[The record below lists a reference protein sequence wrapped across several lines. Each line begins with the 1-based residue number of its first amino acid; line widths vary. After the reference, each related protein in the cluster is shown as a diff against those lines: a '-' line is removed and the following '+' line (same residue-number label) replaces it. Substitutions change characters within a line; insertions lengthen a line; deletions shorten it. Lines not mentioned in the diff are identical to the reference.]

1 MSDTSA
7 DRSGRSAEH
16 PIRAVIFDLG
26 GVVFP
31 SPFEAFDVYDG
42 RAGLDVGTTRAIV
55 RVSSETGAWA
65 ALERGELTM
74 AQFCAA
80 LDAEAAELG
89 HTISTFK
96 VMSTIGEMS
105 GARPEMVNAIQRLRE
120 HGIRVGA
127 LTNNWADDRGAE
139 GSERVGAFGGGTDL
153 VSLFDTVVE
162 SSRVGLRKPDPR
174 IYALVCDQLG
184 VNPSECAFLDDLG
197 INLKPARELGMT
209 TIKVVEPVAALQELS
224 AVVGIDL
231 GARAASL

>member
-1 MSDTSA
+1 MSERTA
-7 DRSGRSAEH
+7 DH
-16 PIRAVIFDLG
+16 PIHAVIFDLG

-42 RAGLDVGTTRAIV
+42 RAGLDVGTTRAVV

-80 LDAEAAELG
+80 LDAEAAALG
-89 HTISTFK
+89 HTISTAK
-96 VMSTIGEMS
+96 VMATIGEMS
-105 GARPEMVNAIQRLRE
+105 GARPEMVTAIGRLRE

-127 LTNNWADDRGAE
+127 LTNNWADERG
-139 GSERVGAFGGGTDL
+139 GNNDHTDTSERVGAFGGGTDL
-153 VSLFDTVVE
+153 ASLFDTVVE

-174 IYALVCDQLG
+174 IYALVCERLG
-184 VNPSECAFLDDLG
+184 VEPPECAFLDDLG

-209 TIKVVEPVAALQELS
+209 TI
-224 AVVGIDL
+224 
-231 GARAASL
+231 